1 VDEWGR
7 ESLTL
12 ENLVEQRGR
21 CEWFYVRGGGVVLLS
36 IIRKEG
42 GGRLVVFYNVYAHE
56 RRDCKFCVWNRVL
69 TAYFFMI
76 TLHLANHSHFRML
89 TSHDGRA
96 RRLQES
102 SSNLIKARDARR
114 HASSTHLTSSASAHR
129 MIVRYRTPLGTLMH
143 QPL

>member
-1 VDEWGR
+1 M
-7 ESLTL
+7 
-12 ENLVEQRGR
+12 
-21 CEWFYVRGGGVVLLS
+21 LLS

-114 HASSTHLTSSASAHR
+114 HASSTHLIRSASSLHPI
-129 MIVRYRTPLGTLMH
+129 IVRYSHPLVHYAPVPPPAHKRAYKADGHIADFKLIKAI
-143 QPL
+143 